1 MARNSTTKKVLE
13 KTTNTGP
20 QLLQP
25 YLAMCLVGA
34 LGLILWLIGAKANY
48 TKEIATSLIL
58 STAILSFF
66 IWKASQDRREFG
78 RLHAVFTSILTGSFL
93 FGFVAFGPSA
103 AIGLIWLLGGLTL
116 AASWNIRH
124 VIRTEKRDT
133 DAIASFFED
142 AGMPDTRM
150 RVTKKG
156 KDISEGKI
164 QLARGRGTIEQLQK
178 LQPKLASLFG
188 VPINGVRITAD
199 PEDASKGSFK
209 LVRRDLLKDV
219 IAYDYKAEVLKP
231 NDPIT
236 IGWYEDGTPEQFS
249 LHSESLG
256 AIHLLVQG
264 MNGSGKSEGAKVI
277 FAEMFK
283 RTETEMWVID
293 ITKGEQTLGVVM
305 PYLDWVITEEKIA
318 DLLFKKFPKVI
329 KARADY
335 LGKRKLAKWES
346 QCGLSFV
353 YLHVEEASGL
363 IANNPAFIKMMET
376 ARSVGIQITASL
388 QRASFQ
394 AIDTAA
400 RAQFSSVICFGVQD
414 LADATFAL
422 PDEVIDAGA
431 NPSIWKNKKQG
442 YNYLVHPDADYDYWT
457 TPARTKLISNEV
469 LESAGKN
476 RLPHALDHVT
486 LGALGDLYQA
496 ELDEDPTNDTE
507 EIDELYPEEERE
519 EVQEDF
525 DELEELEQLKM
536 QHPEAL
542 LEFDKPVEMPVE
554 EAREILE
561 EALQDLRARGDSFDA
576 TALKDIPIVTGR
588 SRAWVYKELQKKVEA
603 GELEKEDATYKFPP
617 NLRRRQ

>member
-1 MARNSTTKKVLE
+1 MARNSTAKKVVE
-13 KTTNTGP
+13 KTTNAGML
-20 QLLQP
+20 LLQP

-34 LGLILWLIGAKANY
+34 LGMILWLIGAKAGY
-48 TKEIATSLIL
+48 AKEIATSLIL

-66 IWKASQDRREFG
+66 IWKASQNRREFG
-78 RLHAVFTSILTGSFL
+78 RLHAVLTAVLTGSFL
-93 FGFVAFGPSA
+93 FSFVVFGPSA
-103 AIGLIWLLGGLTL
+103 PIGLVWLIGGLTL

-124 VIRTEKRDT
+124 VIRTEKRDG
-133 DAIASFFED
+133 DAVAEFFEE
-142 AGMPDTRM
+142 AGMPGTKM

-156 KDISEGKI
+156 KDIAEGKI
-164 QLARGRGTIEQLQK
+164 QLLRGKGTIEQLQK
-178 LQPKLASLFG
+178 LQPRLASLFS
-188 VPINGVRITAD
+188 VPSNGVRIMAD
-199 PEDASKGSFK
+199 PEDASKGTFK

-219 IAYDYKAEVLKP
+219 IAYDYKAEILTP
-231 NDPIT
+231 NDPVV
-236 IGWYEDGTPEQFS
+236 IGWYEDGTAETFS

-329 KARADY
+329 KARADF
-335 LGKRKLAKWES
+335 LGKAKLSKWEPA
-346 QCGLSFV
+346 CGLSFV

-400 RAQFSSVICFGVQD
+400 RAQFSSVLCFGVQD
-414 LADATFAL
+414 IADATFAL
-422 PDEVIDAGA
+422 PDEVVDAGA
-431 NPSIWKNKKQG
+431 NPSIWKNKRQG
-442 YNYLVHPDADYDYWT
+442 YNYLVHPDADDEYWT

-469 LESAGKN
+469 LELAGDK
-476 RLPHALDHVT
+476 RLPHELDRVT

-496 ELDEDPTNDTE
+496 ELDEDPTNDEE
-507 EIDELYPEEERE
+507 EIDDLYPEEERA
-519 EVQEDF
+519 EVQEDIE
-525 DELEELEQLKM
+525 ELEELERLKM
-536 QHPEAL
+536 QHDTVL
-542 LEFDKPVEMPVE
+542 DFDKPVEVSVE
-554 EAREILE
+554 EARDILE
-561 EALQDLRARGDSFDA
+561 EALQDLRTRGDSFDA
-576 TALKDIPIVTGR
+576 TALKDIPVVTGR
-588 SRAWVYKELQKKVEA
+588 SRTWVYKELQKKVET
-603 GELEKEDATYKFPP
+603 GELEYEDSVYKFPP
-617 NLRRRQ
+617 NLRKRNV